1 MYSLHAFVSDDSE
14 LLVIFDSLYS
24 KTYSASICCSII
36 DVGSKGDVYFTDS
49 GPMGETGLHSPKG
62 SLYLISS
69 GPSGQVLQAISH
81 ENLAGPTG
89 VAVTS
94 DGMFM

>member
-1 MYSLHAFVSDDSE
+1 MTF
-14 LLVIFDSLYS
+14 S
-24 KTYSASICCSII
+24 KCTPVQNGCSINV
-36 DVGSKGDVYFTDS
+36 VGSKGNVYFTDS

-62 SLYLISS
+62 SLYLISN

-94 DGMFM
+94 DGLFM

>member
-1 MYSLHAFVSDDSE
+1 MLSSLMIQHM
-14 LLVIFDSLYS
+14 LIIFHTIYS
-24 KTYSASICCSII
+24 KPPTASICCSANV
-36 DVGSKGDVYFTDS
+36 VGSKGNVYFTDS
-49 GPMGETGLHSPKG
+49 GPMGETGLHSPYG